1 MFSCRFCSLRVPCIF
16 NVIQNMTATLLQPLL
31 YKLSLILP
39 LAPCQLRATLHVQ
52 LTLILLF
59 SLPFQLSSELTSIN
73 FFYSFILIFNM
84 FFLKCIVTDE
94 IVVAAR
100 IVDEVYRFLKVLR
113 SLENFYLGSLVKGNR
128 IHWGVQKAQLVG
140 IFNWS
145 LIIILM
151 VIVNMWSRLI
161 LLLTLNASTP
171 VLLIF
176 PINHA
181 H

>member
-1 MFSCRFCSLRVPCIF
+1 
-16 NVIQNMTATLLQPLL
+16 
-31 YKLSLILP
+31 
-39 LAPCQLRATLHVQ
+39 
-52 LTLILLF
+52 
-59 SLPFQLSSELTSIN
+59 
-73 FFYSFILIFNM
+73 M

-94 IVVAAR
+94 IVVAPR
-100 IVDEVYRFLKVLR
+100 IVDEVDRFLKVLR
-113 SLENFYLGSLVKGNR
+113 SLENFYLGSLVKGNG

-145 LIIILM
+145 LIIILL

-161 LLLTLNASTP
+161 LLITLNASTP

-181 H
+181 Y